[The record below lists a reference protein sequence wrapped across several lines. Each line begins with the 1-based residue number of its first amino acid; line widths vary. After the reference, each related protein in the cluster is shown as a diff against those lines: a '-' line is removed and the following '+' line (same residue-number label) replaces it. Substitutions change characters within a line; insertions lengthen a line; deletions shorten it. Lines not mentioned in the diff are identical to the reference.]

1 MNILKYLAA
10 LLLLTA
16 LNSQATAALQ
26 VGDRVRLTDQV
37 GTTGGGEFGLHLKN
51 SPNPS
56 GGNSQTGELFRTF
69 CIERNEYIDFDTNG
83 FVIESISKQAVGGGV
98 GGGNPD
104 PISQETAWLFYN
116 FTKGTL
122 SGYLANDVSSANK
135 LQNAIWGFENEI
147 AQDAG
152 WAANQFV
159 VAANAAS
166 SAAKTTALSQT
177 FVLNLLWATDRAG
190 HDGVYEGNGSVGA
203 GDRAQSLLYVVPEAS
218 AIAVWSGLSVLS
230 LLAARRLRA
239 QQA

>member
-1 MNILKYLAA
+1 MNRFALLSA
-10 LLLLTA
+10 LLLSLAINCTVEA
-16 LNSQATAALQ
+16 SLQ
-26 VGDRVRLTDQV
+26 VGVRIRLTDQV
-37 GTTGGGEFGLHLKN
+37 GTTGGGEFGLHEKN
-51 SPNPS
+51 NDNPAN
-56 GGNSQTGELFRTF
+56 GNSQSSELFRTF

-104 PISQETAWLFYN
+104 PISQESAWLYYN

-122 SGYLANDVSSANK
+122 VGYLDNDVSSANN

-152 WAANQFV
+152 WAANPFV
-159 VAANAAS
+159 VAANAANP
-166 SAAKTTALSQT
+166 AAKAAALAQT

-190 HDGVYEGNGSVGA
+190 YDGVYESNGSIGA

-218 AIAVWSGLSVLS
+218 TIAVWSGLSVLS
-230 LLAARRLRA
+230 FVAASRKRWLKA
-239 QQA
+239 